1 MTKLKRASN
10 RRYFAKHWQ
19 LYSMLLV
26 MFVSLL
32 IFNYWPMT
40 GLQLAFKDWVIPIGN
55 QAMRLKKQPTQ
66 RRQPIVLQRMHR

>member
-10 RRYFAKHWQ
+10 RRYFSKHWQ

-40 GLQLAFKDWVIPIGN
+40 AAGL
-55 QAMRLKKQPTQ
+55 
-66 RRQPIVLQRMHR
+66 